1 MAIRVRFWLPDAGGV
16 PVGCSVEYLKSQLF
30 WTGSGWGSNDKAAI
44 LPTTALAAPHVGVY
58 VAAVDTSA
66 SNLWQAGH
74 YLFYFHRLDT
84 KEIVGVSGEAQLFR
98 GADYPATLQ
107 PKDLVLTFDP
117 AVAGKPQTV
126 RGSYY

>member
-1 MAIRVRFWLPDAGGV
+1 MAIRVRFWLPGNPPAAIGV
-16 PVGCSVEYLKSQLF
+16 SVEYLKTQQF

-44 LPTTALAAPHVGVY
+44 LPTIALPTPHVGVY
-58 VAAVDTSA
+58 VAAIDTSS
-66 SNLWQAGH
+66 SNLWQDGH
-74 YLFYFHRLDT
+74 YLCYFHRADT
-84 KEIVGVSGEAQLFR
+84 KTIVGVSGEAQLFR